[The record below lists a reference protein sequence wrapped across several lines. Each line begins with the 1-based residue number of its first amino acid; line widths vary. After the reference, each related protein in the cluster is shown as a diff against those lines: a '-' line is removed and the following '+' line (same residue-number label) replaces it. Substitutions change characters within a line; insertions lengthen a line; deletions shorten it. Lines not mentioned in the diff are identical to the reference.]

1 MKACI
6 RGDNLAIAWEFPGQ
20 ILVII
25 PAEVMRLRRPTPPQ
39 PPCTLADIKVDV
51 LKDDYPDETWWT
63 LTNYCTGILV
73 DSNPWYLAPGALYSN
88 TYCLPPDEYTFE
100 IVNDCGNC
108 GDSQLSYKVTLDGE
122 VVASGA
128 DF

>member
-1 MKACI
+1 M
-6 RGDNLAIAWEFPGQ
+6 
-20 ILVII
+20 
-25 PAEVMRLRRPTPPQ
+25 RRPTPPQ
-39 PPCTLADIKVDV
+39 PPCTVADIKVDV

-100 IVNDCGNC
+100 IVNNCGDC
-108 GDSQLSYKVTLDGE
+108 GDSQLSYKVTLDRE

-128 DF
+128 DFGYSDITTFGSG